1 VKYENPSEPSGQKYI
16 ETREE
21 EERVHK
27 LSIFNAR
34 KKHQRFRV
42 DEYFTKKKNPIKQ
55 RRTIPFF
62 DYWFEGYSL
71 MH

>member
-42 DEYFTKKKNPIKQ
+42 DEYFTKKKKTN
-55 RRTIPFF
+55 
-62 DYWFEGYSL
+62 
-71 MH
+71 